1 MKSIKKVE
9 EKSEGWGKILKWL
22 GKSIKNVEGK
32 YKKVEEKYLKSW
44 GKTWRMKRRK

>member
-9 EKSEGWGKILKWL
+9 EKSEGWGKILKRL
-22 GKSIKNVEGK
+22 GKNIKNVEGK